1 MPDVRRGL
9 ETTVAAPPARVAA
22 VLPPDGPV
30 GTTGLVGSAV
40 VRPGPAPGTTTL
52 ALTVAA
58 EDRIPFFGWFVGLLQ
73 RVDARRQL
81 RATAARVT
89 AAATDAPAPRPLR
102 RSAVLPP
109 VPFSADDTARIAAL
123 ALVAVAGGF
132 CGALFTQNGD
142 AAAEAFA
149 RSDSD
154 LGWALAVSRIG
165 VLVSLVAA
173 GCSDRLGRR
182 RTLMGCLVGAG
193 VANAIAAVAPTFG
206 IFTASQL
213 VTRSFVNAVFVIAGI
228 AVVEEAPEGARAY
241 ALSLFGLAAGL
252 GFSASVVLLPIN
264 DLGPDGWR
272 VAFGVSALVVLLVP
286 VLRTHLR
293 ETTRF
298 TRLTTEDVTRGR
310 VREVFDRRYGS
321 RFWLLGLAGFL
332 VNVFSAPS
340 SQLTN
345 RYLRTEHD
353 FLNAEIALFR
363 AVTAGL
369 PGLVGIVIGG
379 RLAESRGRRPVAV
392 AGLVVA
398 SALQMTFFVS
408 GGWLLWLTPMVA
420 VVAALASGL
429 ALGALDSELFP
440 TEVRGTANGFL
451 LVCGVLGSA
460 AGLVLATSLRDHLG
474 GLGPAIAVCGVAPLL
489 AALLV
494 VPRLPETAD
503 RRLDEIS
510 PSESR
515 PADPSADPSADPNAD
530 PSAGPTAE
538 RGDRG

>member
-1 MPDVRRGL
+1 
-9 ETTVAAPPARVAA
+9 VAA
-22 VLPPDGPV
+22 
-30 GTTGLVGSAV
+30 GL
-40 VRPGPAPGTTTL
+40 
-52 ALTVAA
+52 
-58 EDRIPFFGWFVGLLQ
+58 
-73 RVDARRQL
+73 
-81 RATAARVT
+81 
-89 AAATDAPAPRPLR
+89 
-102 RSAVLPP
+102 
-109 VPFSADDTARIAAL
+109 
-123 ALVAVAGGF
+123 

-149 RSDSD
+149 RSDAD
-154 LGWALAVSRIG
+154 LGWALAVSRVG

-182 RTLMGCLVGAG
+182 RTLLACLVGAG
-193 VANAIAAVAPTFG
+193 IANAVAALAPTFG
-206 IFTASQL
+206 IFTVSQV
-213 VTRSFVNAVFVIAGI
+213 VTRAFVNAVFVIAGI

-252 GFSASVVLLPIN
+252 GFSVSVVLLPIN

-293 ETTRF
+293 ETNRF
-298 TRLTTEDVTRGR
+298 DRLAAEDVTRGR

-332 VNVFSAPS
+332 INVFSAPS

-345 RYLRTEHD
+345 RYLRAEHD

-474 GLGPAIAVCGVAPLL
+474 GLGPAIAVCGVAPLV

-510 PSESR
+510 PSEAR
-515 PADPSADPSADPNAD
+515 PTGSADPAADPTAD
-530 PSAGPTAE
+530 